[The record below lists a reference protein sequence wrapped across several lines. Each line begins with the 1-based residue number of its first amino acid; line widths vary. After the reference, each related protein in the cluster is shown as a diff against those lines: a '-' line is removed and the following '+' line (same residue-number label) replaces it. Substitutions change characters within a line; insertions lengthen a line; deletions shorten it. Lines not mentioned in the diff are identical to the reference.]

1 MKCMN
6 THRKLEYTI
15 FVLGIAGLLFS
26 GYLSATKLFSG
37 TCAFNESCP
46 YFFGF
51 LACYIGFFIFLLITV
66 VGGLHVCKM
75 INGAIANKI
84 VLPLASVGVLYAGY
98 FTVGEIP
105 ALLRGEVSQFVF
117 GIPTCAWGF
126 LFYVVLVVVSFRL
139 QKDFAK

>member
-1 MKCMN
+1 MS

-15 FVLGIAGLLFS
+15 LVLGIAGLLFS

-51 LACYIGFFIFLLITV
+51 PACYIGFFIFLLVTV
-66 VGGLHVCKM
+66 VGGLHVSKIM
-75 INGAIANKI
+75 NGALANRI
-84 VLPLASVGVLYAGY
+84 VLLLASVGTLYAGY
-98 FTVGEIP
+98 FTLGEIP
-105 ALLRGEVSQFVF
+105 ALFSGQVSQFVF

-126 LFYVVLVVVSFRL
+126 LVYVALVVVSLRL
-139 QKDFAK
+139 QKDFAQ